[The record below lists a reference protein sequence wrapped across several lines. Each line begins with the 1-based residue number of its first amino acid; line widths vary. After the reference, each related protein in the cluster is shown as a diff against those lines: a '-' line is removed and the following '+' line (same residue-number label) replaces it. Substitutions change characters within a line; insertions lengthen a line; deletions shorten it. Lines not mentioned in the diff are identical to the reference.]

1 MIAHNP
7 PDLEVNM
14 MNELS
19 PREHFD
25 TGLRKIRT
33 EIKTRL
39 VPHGLFG
46 TITDV
51 DSNSGDSVLSGSRI
65 DIVIN
70 GRTASRSFD
79 RQQIEDCRLRV
90 GGPVL
95 MGIISMVEELS
106 A

>member
-1 MIAHNP
+1 
-7 PDLEVNM
+7 
-14 MNELS
+14 MNTMDEHLS
-19 PREHFD
+19 REHFD

-39 VPHGLFG
+39 VPHGLFC

-51 DSNSGDSVLSGSRI
+51 DSNSGDSVLSGTRI
-65 DIVIN
+65 EIAIK

-79 RQQIEDCRLRV
+79 RQAIEDCRLRV
-90 GGPVL
+90 AGPVL
-95 MGIISMVEELS
+95 VGIISMVEELS

>member
-1 MIAHNP
+1 MND
-7 PDLEVNM
+7 DL
-14 MNELS
+14 S
-19 PREHFD
+19 REYFD

-51 DSNSGDSVLSGSRI
+51 DSNTADHALSGSRI
-65 DIVIN
+65 EIAVK
-70 GRTASRSFD
+70 GRTASRCFD
-79 RQQIEDCRLRV
+79 RQEIEGCRLRV
-90 GGPVL
+90 DGAVL
-95 MGIISMVEELS
+95 SGIISMIEELS